1 MYLARHKILGLD
13 GEPIKAEIPETY
25 KLQAVSAQFL
35 NSLGMFR
42 AFANSASFFLV
53 LSFFLT
59 AVLRARL
66 LHF

>member
-42 AFANSASFFLV
+42 AFAYSANFFLV

-66 LHF
+66 PHF